1 MTKAVPGDQT
11 VKLLVGPELP
21 RSPSS
26 GMNQAEGRR
35 ELAAHE
41 ASEMGAAAKP
51 EVSNS
56 GLTALGTSF
65 WSVLGTPEGGS
76 FAASS

>member
-35 ELAAHE
+35 ELP
-41 ASEMGAAAKP
+41 MGPQGWELRPSPRSATQ
-51 EVSNS
+51 
-56 GLTALGTSF
+56 G
-65 WSVLGTPEGGS
+65 
-76 FAASS
+76 